1 MFVPGGGAR
10 LRAPFTLALPAEPA
24 LLDRLLTELALQAD
38 PPISVGRS
46 ATAVLAFDCD
56 TWDGMLRSRV
66 VQALEA
72 AFWAPTGSRSRV
84 PRRPKRQ
91 AQLTRREAVAT
102 LEYPS

>member
-1 MFVPGGGAR
+1 
-10 LRAPFTLALPAEPA
+10 LALPAEPA

-72 AFWAPTGSRSRV
+72 AFG
-84 PRRPKRQ
+84 RRPAADR
-91 AQLTRREAVAT
+91 ASLDGLSAR
-102 LEYPS
+102 PS